1 MPICW
6 RKHCLVGGFKHFL
19 FFISYMGC
27 HPSHWRTHIFQDG
40 YSTTNQL
47 WTHSLWFSSG
57 WWFGTMEFYD
67 FPFSWE
73 CHHPNW
79 RTPSFFRWVGI
90 TTNQWSIEFLWI
102 NIDLPGFTH
111 IKTRVFQYPVEICVE
126 KSCQDAL
133 HQQQRASPGV
143 VNSCPGVLLGFHSAI
158 RMVTFWGWYGMALM
172 VGLFTTWKTIGKWWF
187 NGD

>member
-1 MPICW
+1 
-6 RKHCLVGGFKHFL
+6 
-19 FFISYMGC
+19 MGC

-111 IKTRVFQYPVEICVE
+111 IKTRVFQYPVTNTRI
-126 KSCQDAL
+126 KDL
-133 HQQQRASPGV
+133 RGKILPGCLAPTATRV
-143 VNSCPGVLLGFHSAI
+143 ARRCELLSGGPFGFSFSHSNGDF
-158 RMVTFWGWYGMALM
+158 FWGM
-172 VGLFTTWKTIGKWWF
+172 VWDGVDGWIIYHMENHRKMVI
-187 NGD
+187 